1 MTYSKK
7 IIAIKHSCSNIDND
21 TGEQAYLCTYDNPPE
36 KCLHCGASFNNN
48 ETTIHQLLS
57 PTITN
62 AHNPIM
68 FSSYPIARIVFILSD
83 NSSSILSY
91 HQQSNVNFHCGVV
104 DSDGQVYHYIQQ
116 CGVTMDLIGWEQ
128 CIMINVA
135 DTMNCDKLTSSKW
148 NETIHQFVNDD
159 DYFNQSNDSETTNNH
174 NLSSINQQQYD
185 CLDFIIDIIKIA
197 TQNETVDRIQI
208 AAWLSNQLDWIRLYG
223 DLVRKLEEDP
233 NCSWQII
240 EKFHQSDMTHFLVS
254 S

>member
-1 MTYSKK
+1 MIHSKK
-7 IIAIKHSCSNIDND
+7 IIAIKHSCSNIDID
-21 TGEQAYLCTYDNPPE
+21 AGDHTYLCTYDNPPE

-62 AHNPIM
+62 AHNLIM

-83 NSSSILSY
+83 NSSIDSSIFNY
-91 HQQSNVNFHCGVV
+91 HQQSDVNFHCGVV

-116 CGVTMDLIGWEQ
+116 IGVIMDLIGWEQ

-135 DTMNCDKLTSSKW
+135 DSMKCDKLTSSKW
-148 NETIHQFVNDD
+148 NETIHQFVN
-159 DYFNQSNDSETTNNH
+159 NDRNTTTINNH

-208 AAWLSNQLDWIRLYG
+208 ATWLSNQLDWIRIYG

-233 NCSWQII
+233 NCCWQII
-240 EKFHQSDMTHFLVS
+240 EKLPQSDMTHFLVS